1 MNSENKTLIRER
13 LADARAALQEALP
26 LLEDPQLYEAVAD
39 FLVTGRAE
47 AQAGLGNDLHHAVN
61 SLLYRLELRA
71 YKLLDFYIDGVR
83 HFLRPHTS
91 ISSRPAP

>member
-1 MNSENKTLIRER
+1 VNSENNTLIRER
-13 LADARAALQEALP
+13 IADARAALEEALP
-26 LLEDPQLYEAVAD
+26 FLEDPRLHEAVAD

-83 HFLRPHTS
+83 DFLRPHTF
-91 ISSRPAP
+91 ISSRPSP